1 MGCGAAEA
9 SSIDRV
15 GDAKEEASIGSTCSV
30 AAAVWIVRTDG
41 VAEAALIGR
50 VDNAVEFNVIFVF
63 VETNNM
69 HSS

>member
-30 AAAVWIVRTDG
+30 AAAV
-41 VAEAALIGR
+41 
-50 VDNAVEFNVIFVF
+50 
-63 VETNNM
+63 
-69 HSS
+69 